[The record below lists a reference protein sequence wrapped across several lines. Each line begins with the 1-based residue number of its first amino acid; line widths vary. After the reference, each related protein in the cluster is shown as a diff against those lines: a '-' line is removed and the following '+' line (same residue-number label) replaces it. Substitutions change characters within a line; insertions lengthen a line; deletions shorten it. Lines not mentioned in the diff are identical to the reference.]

1 MKNTIILLCSI
12 LFVSCATSKHISA
25 VNSNYRSLKS
35 FHKDT
40 IAYFQYNFIDNQDKY
55 IGKSVDEVL
64 KDLEIPIVHFVP
76 LAPERKNKSNGLS
89 LSYYDKVTNYVKSQN
104 GEKFCELIV
113 VFDQD
118 VVYDDLSTIKKKFG
132 DGLTP
137 ELSDY
142 LGKQTVKELE
152 LYKSQMPYKPKAK

>member
-1 MKNTIILLCSI
+1 MKNIIILLCSI
-12 LFVSCATSKHISA
+12 LLVSCATSKHISA
-25 VNSNYRSLKS
+25 VNPNYRNLKS

-55 IGKSVDEVL
+55 IGKSVEEVL

-76 LAPERKNKSNGLS
+76 LAPERRNKSNGVS
-89 LSYYDKVTNYVKSQN
+89 LSYYSQGVGNIKAQN

-113 VFDQD
+113 VFDHD
-118 VVYDDLSTIKKKFG
+118 VVYDDLSTIKKKYG

-137 ELSDY
+137 ELRDY
-142 LGKQTVKELE
+142 LGKQTVKKLV
-152 LYKSQMPYKPKAK
+152 LYKANMSYRPKAK